1 MEKTLTIFENRRTR
15 GLAIALL
22 ALISLPALSNT
33 DGNAPGD
40 TSALEAA
47 QETTQETAREPLFP
61 EQRHEDIA
69 GLVSQFIQKSHY
81 NEVAV
86 DDELSS
92 KVLDFYIENLDRNRM
107 YMLAS
112 DIEYFEQYRYLIDD
126 MVRSKPLDPIYE
138 IFEVYQTRVRER
150 LNFALTQLNA
160 EPDYSS
166 DEEYR
171 FDRTEEPWATSTQ
184 ELDEIWRQRVVNDAV
199 ALALEDEPWEKINEV
214 LTKRYTN
221 FLKRLDQVNRDDVF
235 ERFMN
240 TFAHA
245 VDPHSSYLS
254 PRNADEYRIAM
265 SLSYVG
271 IGATLQ
277 TDDDFVRI
285 VNIIRGGPA
294 DFDGKLKRDDRITA
308 VSQGIDGEFVDV
320 IGWRLDD
327 VVDLIRGP
335 KKSVVRLQIIPANS
349 VPGSPKEIIA
359 LTRGAVKLEEQ
370 AAKSNVIKVPHEGR
384 EWSIG
389 VIEIP
394 GFYRDYRALSNGDT
408 DFTSVSRDVKRLIGE
423 LEEQG
428 IDGLVVDLR
437 GNGGGHLTEATALSG
452 LFIDNGPIVQLR
464 NDIDVRR
471 NPPQRL
477 DDPDP
482 VARVAYNGPLA
493 VLVDRFSASAS
504 EIFAGAIQ
512 DYSRG
517 VIVGQQTFGKGT
529 VQNLYSLDQYFRRE
543 DDKGFGQ
550 LTLTIGKYY
559 RVTGAS
565 TQHRGVYP
573 DIELPSNIDTE
584 IVGES
589 ARENALPWDTVDT
602 TRFTAGVPL
611 DSTIASLTTN
621 HIERSKDDPNF
632 QYQLDRIEA
641 GKEIREQKVVSLNIE
656 KRRTTREQQLAD
668 ALKREND
675 RRVALQLE
683 PIESL
688 DDLDDEEMP
697 DVQLDQAAKIVMDL
711 AILREIDTPPAQTAQ
726 IAP

>member
-1 MEKTLTIFENRRTR
+1 LTIFEH
-15 GLAIALL
+15 
-22 ALISLPALSNT
+22 ALSNN
-33 DGNAPGD
+33 GND
-40 TSALEAA
+40 TMA
-47 QETTQETAREPLFP
+47 QDDHLLLSHTLLYPEP
-61 EQRHEDIA
+61 RHENI
-69 GLVSQFIQKSHY
+69 GELVAQFIQKSHY
-81 NEVAV
+81 NHVSI

-92 KVLDFYIENLDRNRM
+92 KVLDFYIKNLDRNRM
-107 YMLAS
+107 YLLAS
-112 DIEYFEQYRYLIDD
+112 DIEYFERYRYQLDD
-126 MVRSKPLDPIYE
+126 IVKSKPLDPVYE
-138 IFEVYQTRVRER
+138 MFEVYQTRVRER
-150 LNFALTQLNA
+150 LDFALAQLETEA
-160 EPDYSS
+160 DFST
-166 DEEYR
+166 DLDFQ
-171 FDRTEEPWATSTQ
+171 FDRTDEPWAADTLV
-184 ELDEIWRQRVVNDAV
+184 LDEIWRKRVVNDALS
-199 ALALEDEPWEKINEV
+199 LALEDEPWEKIQEV
-214 LTKRYTN
+214 LTKRYKG
-221 FLKRLDQVNRDDVF
+221 FIKRMDQVNNDDVF

-277 TDDDFVRI
+277 TEDDFVRI

-294 DFDGKLKRDDRITA
+294 DFDGTLKRDDRITA
-308 VSQGIDGEFVDV
+308 VAQGAEGDFVDV

-327 VVDLIRGP
+327 VVDLIRGR
-335 KKSVVRLQIIPANS
+335 KESVVRLQVIPANS
-349 VPGSPKEIIA
+349 VPGSPKEVIQ

-370 AAKSNVIKVPHEGR
+370 AAKSDVVKVPREGR

-389 VIEIP
+389 VIEVP
-394 GFYRDYRALSNGDT
+394 GFYRDYRALTNGDT
-408 DFTSVSRDVKRLIGE
+408 NFTSVTKDVKRLISE
-423 LEEQG
+423 LEEEG
-428 IDGLVVDLR
+428 IDGLIIDMR

-464 NDIDVRR
+464 NSVDVSRS
-471 NPPQRL
+471 PPQRL

-482 VARVAYNGPLA
+482 VARVAYNGPLV

-512 DYSRG
+512 DYARG

-529 VQNLYSLDQYFRRE
+529 VQNLYSLDQYFRSE
-543 DDKGFGQ
+543 DEKGFGQ

-559 RVTGAS
+559 RVTGES

-602 TRFTAGVPL
+602 TRFDAGTPL
-611 DSTIASLTTN
+611 DITIESLTAN
-621 HIERSKDDPNF
+621 HVARSKDDPNF
-632 QYQLDRIEA
+632 QYQMDRIQA
-641 GKEIREQKVVSLNIE
+641 GKRIRDQKTLSLNIDT
-656 KRRTTREQQLAD
+656 RRATREKELAD
-668 ALKREND
+668 ALDDENS
-675 RRVALQLE
+675 RRLALQLE

-688 DDLDDEEMP
+688 HDIDDEEIP
-697 DVQLDQAAKIVMDL
+697 DVQLEQAAKIVTDM
-711 AILREIDTPPAQTAQ
+711 ATMREVNAAPAQTAQ
-726 IAP
+726 VQP

>member
-1 MEKTLTIFENRRTR
+1 LTIFEQRLSR
-15 GLAIALL
+15 GIAIALL
-22 ALISLPALSNT
+22 ALMSLPALSNN
-33 DGNAPGD
+33 GND
-40 TSALEAA
+40 TMA
-47 QETTQETAREPLFP
+47 QDDHLLLSHTLLYPEP
-61 EQRHEDIA
+61 RHENI
-69 GLVSQFIQKSHY
+69 GELVAQFIQKSHY
-81 NEVAV
+81 NHVSI

-92 KVLDFYIENLDRNRM
+92 KVLDFYIKNLDRNRM
-107 YMLAS
+107 YLLAS
-112 DIEYFEQYRYLIDD
+112 DIEYFERYRYQLDD
-126 MVRSKPLDPIYE
+126 IVKSKPLDPVYE
-138 IFEVYQTRVRER
+138 MFEVYQTRVRER
-150 LNFALTQLNA
+150 LDFALAQLETEA
-160 EPDYSS
+160 DFST
-166 DEEYR
+166 DLDFQ
-171 FDRTEEPWATSTQ
+171 FDRTDEPWAADTLV
-184 ELDEIWRQRVVNDAV
+184 LDEIWRKRVVNDALS
-199 ALALEDEPWEKINEV
+199 LALEDEPWEKIQEV
-214 LTKRYTN
+214 LTKRYKG
-221 FLKRLDQVNRDDVF
+221 FIKRMDQVNNDDVF

-277 TDDDFVRI
+277 TEDDFVRI

-294 DFDGKLKRDDRITA
+294 DFDGTLKRDDRITA
-308 VSQGIDGEFVDV
+308 VAQGAEGDFVDV

-327 VVDLIRGP
+327 VVDLIRGR
-335 KKSVVRLQIIPANS
+335 KESVVRLQVIPANS
-349 VPGSPKEIIA
+349 VPGSPKEVIQ

-370 AAKSNVIKVPHEGR
+370 AAKSDVVKVPREGR

-389 VIEIP
+389 VIEVP
-394 GFYRDYRALSNGDT
+394 GFYRDYRALTNGDT
-408 DFTSVSRDVKRLIGE
+408 NFTSVTKDVKRLISE
-423 LEEQG
+423 LEEEG
-428 IDGLVVDLR
+428 IDGLIIDMR

-464 NDIDVRR
+464 NSVDVSRS
-471 NPPQRL
+471 PPQRL

-482 VARVAYNGPLA
+482 VARVAYNGPLV

-512 DYSRG
+512 DYARG

-529 VQNLYSLDQYFRRE
+529 VQNLYSLDQYFRSE
-543 DDKGFGQ
+543 DEKGFGQ

-559 RVTGAS
+559 RVTGES

-602 TRFTAGVPL
+602 TRFDAGTPL
-611 DSTIASLTTN
+611 DITIESLTAN
-621 HIERSKDDPNF
+621 HVARSKDDPNF
-632 QYQLDRIEA
+632 QYQMDRIQA
-641 GKEIREQKVVSLNIE
+641 GKRIRDQKTLSLNIDT
-656 KRRTTREQQLAD
+656 RRATREKELAD
-668 ALKREND
+668 ALDDENS
-675 RRVALQLE
+675 RRLALQLE

-688 DDLDDEEMP
+688 HDIDDEEIP
-697 DVQLDQAAKIVMDL
+697 DVQLEQAAKIVTDM
-711 AILREIDTPPAQTAQ
+711 ATMREVNAAPAQTAQ
-726 IAP
+726 VQP

>member
-1 MEKTLTIFENRRTR
+1 MNDMEKTLTIFERRRTR

-22 ALISLPALSNT
+22 VLMSLPALSNS
-33 DGNAPGD
+33 DENPEGG
-40 TSALEAA
+40 TSAIDDN
-47 QETTQETAREPLFP
+47 QFLFP
-61 EQRHEDIA
+61 EQRHENI
-69 GLVSQFIQKSHY
+69 GELVAQFIQKSHY
-81 NEVAV
+81 NEVDV

-107 YMLAS
+107 YLLAS
-112 DIEYFEQYRYLIDD
+112 DIEYFERYRYQLDD
-126 MVRSKPLDPIYE
+126 IVKSKPLDPVYE
-138 IFEVYQTRVRER
+138 MFEVYQTRVRER
-150 LNFALTQLNA
+150 LTFALAQLEA
-160 EPDYSS
+160 EPNFSS
-166 DEEYR
+166 DGEYH
-171 FDRTEEPWATSTQ
+171 FDRMKEPWAADVT
-184 ELDEIWRQRVVNDAV
+184 ELDEIWRKRVVNDALS
-199 ALALEDEPWEKINEV
+199 LALEEEPWEKIQEV
-214 LTKRYTN
+214 LSKRYKG
-221 FLKRLDQVNRDDVF
+221 FIKRLDQVNNDDVF

-240 TFAHA
+240 MFAHA

-277 TDDDFVRI
+277 TEDDFVRI

-308 VSQGIDGEFVDV
+308 VAQGTEGEFTDV

-327 VVDLIRGP
+327 VVDLIRGE
-335 KKSVVRLQIIPANS
+335 KQSVVRLKIIPANS
-349 VPGSPKEIIA
+349 VPGSPKEVIE

-370 AAKSNVIKVPHEGR
+370 AAKSEIVKVPREGR

-389 VIEIP
+389 VIEVP
-394 GFYRDYRALSNGDT
+394 GFYRDYRALSSGDT
-408 DFTSVSRDVKRLIGE
+408 NFTSVTKDVKRLIGE
-423 LEEQG
+423 LEEEG
-428 IDGLVVDLR
+428 IDGLVIDMR

-464 NDIDVRR
+464 NSIDVDRS
-471 NPPQRL
+471 PPQRL

-512 DYSRG
+512 DYARG
-517 VIVGQQTFGKGT
+517 VIIGQQTFGKGT
-529 VQNLYSLDQYFRRE
+529 VQNLYSLDQYFRSE
-543 DDKGFGQ
+543 DEKGFGQ

-573 DIELPSNIDTE
+573 DISLPSNIDTE

-589 ARENALPWDTVDT
+589 ARKNALPWDTVKT
-602 TRFTAGVPL
+602 TRFSAGSPL
-611 DSTIASLTTN
+611 DTTIDSLTAN
-621 HIERSKDDPNF
+621 HVERSKEDPNF
-632 QYQLDRIEA
+632 QYQMDRIQA
-641 GKEIREQKVVSLNIE
+641 GKVMRDQKTISLNIDT
-656 KRRTTREQQLAD
+656 RRATREQQLAD
-668 ALKREND
+668 ALQREND

-683 PIESL
+683 PLESL
-688 DDLDDEEMP
+688 DDIDEEDVP
-697 DVQLDQAAKIVMDL
+697 DVQLDQAAKIVTDMATML
-711 AILREIDTPPAQTAQ
+711 EINTPAAQTAQ
-726 IAP
+726 VVR

>member
-1 MEKTLTIFENRRTR
+1 MNNMEKTLTIFEQRRTR

-22 ALISLPALSNT
+22 ALLSLPALSNS
-33 DGNAPGD
+33 DN
-40 TSALEAA
+40 SAVG
-47 QETTQETAREPLFP
+47 TASDVDEIDLLFP
-61 EQRHEDIA
+61 EQRHENIA
-69 GLVSQFIQKSHY
+69 ELVAQFIQKSHY
-81 NEVAV
+81 NQVAV
-86 DDELSS
+86 DDQLSS

-107 YMLAS
+107 YLLAG
-112 DIEYFEQYRYLIDD
+112 DVEYFERYRYQLDD
-126 MVRSKPLDPIYE
+126 IVKSKPLDPVYE

-150 LNFALTQLNA
+150 LNFALSQLES
-160 EPDYSS
+160 EPDFSS
-166 DEEYR
+166 NEEFQ
-171 FDRTEEPWATSTQ
+171 FDRTEEPWAADTT
-184 ELDEIWRQRVVNDAV
+184 ELDAIWHGRVVNDALSLV
-199 ALALEDEPWEKINEV
+199 LEDEPWEKVQEV
-214 LTKRYTN
+214 LSKRYRG
-221 FLKRLDQVNRDDVF
+221 FIKRLNQVNNDDVF

-240 TFAHA
+240 MFAHA

-254 PRNADEYRIAM
+254 PRNAEEYRMAM

-277 TDDDFVRI
+277 TEDDFVRI

-308 VSQGIDGEFVDV
+308 VAQGTESEFTDV

-335 KKSVVRLQIIPANS
+335 KESVVRLQVIPANS
-349 VPGSPKEIIA
+349 IPGSPKQIIE

-370 AAKSNVIKVPHEGR
+370 AAKSEIIKVPREGR

-389 VIEIP
+389 VIEVP
-394 GFYRDYRALSNGDT
+394 GFYRDYRALNSGDT
-408 DFTSVSRDVKRLIGE
+408 NFTSVTKDVKRLIGE

-428 IDGLVVDLR
+428 IDGLVIDMR

-464 NDIDVRR
+464 NSIDVDRS
-471 NPPQRL
+471 PPQRL

-482 VARVAYNGPLA
+482 VSRVAYNGPLA

-512 DYSRG
+512 DYARG
-517 VIVGQQTFGKGT
+517 VIIGQQTFGKGT
-529 VQNLYSLDQYFRRE
+529 VQNLYSLDQYFRSE
-543 DDKGFGQ
+543 DEKGFGQ

-573 DIELPSNIDTE
+573 DISLPSNIDTE

-589 ARENALPWDTVDT
+589 ARENALAWDTVKT
-602 TRFTAGVPL
+602 TRFSAGAPL
-611 DSTIASLTTN
+611 GTTIESLTAN
-621 HIERSKDDPNF
+621 HVERSKEDPNF
-632 QYQLDRIEA
+632 QYQMDRIEA
-641 GKEIREQKVVSLNIE
+641 SKEIRDQKTVSLNIDT
-656 KRRTTREQQLAD
+656 RRTKREQQLAD
-668 ALKREND
+668 ALKRENE
-675 RRVALQLE
+675 RRTALQLE
-683 PIESL
+683 PLESL
-688 DDLDDEEMP
+688 DDIDDEDVP
-697 DVQLDQAAKIVMDL
+697 DVQLDQAAKIVTDMATML
-711 AILREIDTPPAQTAQ
+711 EVNTTPAQTAQ
-726 IAP
+726 VLR